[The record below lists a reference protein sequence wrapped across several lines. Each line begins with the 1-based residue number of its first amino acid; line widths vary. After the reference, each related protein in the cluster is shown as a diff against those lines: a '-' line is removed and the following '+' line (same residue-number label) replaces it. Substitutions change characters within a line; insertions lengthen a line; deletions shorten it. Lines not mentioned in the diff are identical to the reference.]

1 MDMSDMSIPRQDS
14 NGIYIPLQDQ
24 SYQSS
29 QISQNSLQSNLIQ
42 PMPQSPIQQNQ
53 VVVNQVNIPKVI
65 YVDSTNFKTA
75 SVNTICPFCKR
86 QIFTQANKKCNWY
99 SFLLCHCIGLLP
111 WITLQCCRNKQ
122 VNCYDA
128 EHFCPN
134 CGNKIVEYN
143 SC

>member
-1 MDMSDMSIPRQDS
+1 MEMSDMSIQRQGS

-24 SYQSS
+24 SYQNS
-29 QISQNSLQSNLIQ
+29 QISQNSLQSTLIQ

-53 VVVNQVNIPKVI
+53 VVINQLNIPKVI
-65 YVDSTNFKTA
+65 YVDSTNFKT
-75 SVNTICPFCKR
+75 SPVSTICPFCKK
-86 QIFTQANKKCNWY
+86 QIFTYANKKCNWY
-99 SFLLCHCIGLLP
+99 SWILCNCIGVLP